1 MKNKVSVIICVYNHD
16 KWIGQCL
23 NSLVNQ
29 KARNLKYEVIVY
41 DDASKDNTNQI
52 IKKFKLKNFKFYKN
66 KINLG
71 LPATLN
77 KAIKKSTGQFIVRV
91 DSDDFVNKSFLI
103 NLKRFLDRKDSF
115 KAVACDY
122 YEVNNKNNTIHIYNN
137 LFESFGFIFT
147 PVTL

>member
-71 LPATLN
+71 IIGKN
-77 KAIKKSTGQFIVRV
+77 FGYHVIYKS
-91 DSDDFVNKSFLI
+91 L
-103 NLKRFLDRKDSF
+103 
-115 KAVACDY
+115 
-122 YEVNNKNNTIHIYNN
+122 
-137 LFESFGFIFT
+137 
-147 PVTL
+147 